1 MTTKL
6 YYAPFTRSSRPRWLL
21 EELGVPYELVRIDMK
36 KGEHKTPEYLKLH
49 PHGSV
54 PALDD
59 DGIVVIE
66 SAAIC
71 AYLAEKHADRGLGP
85 RDLAERAQWFQWLF
99 YAMATLEGPALQA
112 WGARK
117 LQDDVAVANFA
128 EARLKLDVALPYL
141 DRALASKQFLV
152 GERLTAADVVVASL
166 LVLLQPTPL
175 LDEHPVVKDYV
186 ARMKARPA
194 FARSR
199 AD

>member
-36 KGEHKTPEYLKLH
+36 AKEHKSPAYLKLH

-59 DGIVVIE
+59 DGVVLIE

-71 AYLAEKHADRGLGP
+71 AYLAEKHAAQGLGP
-85 RDLAERAQWFQWLF
+85 KDLAERGQWLQWLF
-99 YAMATLEGPALQA
+99 YAMATLEGPTLQA

-117 LQDDVAVANFA
+117 LEDDVAVAKFA
-128 EARLKLDVALPYL
+128 EARLRLDVALPYL
-141 DRALASKQFLV
+141 DRALAAHQFLV
-152 GERLTAADVVVASL
+152 GDRFTAADVVVASM

-175 LDEHPVVKDYV
+175 LDEHPAVKDYV

-194 FARSR
+194 FSR
-199 AD
+199 ARAD